1 MNKTSHRPIV
11 VLGVTGCI
19 AAYKACELTRALVKH
34 GCGVKVVMT
43 EAAMKFVGPTT
54 FRTLSGE
61 PVAVGLWDEADA
73 KIHHISLAEEAS
85 VFVIAPATANT
96 LVKIAEGRADD
107 LLSTSAL
114 ATEAT
119 LVIAP
124 AMNVHMWRR
133 DTTQAA
139 VAKLR
144 ARGAVIIE
152 PEAGELA
159 CGDVGEGRL
168 ADPADIAAVV
178 LAEAKR
184 SRSLR
189 GVHVLVTAGPTH
201 EALDPVRFLGNA
213 SSGKT
218 GYAIAEEAARRGA
231 EVTLVSGPTALP
243 DPFGVRTVRVTSAQ
257 EMRDAVAEA
266 YSTVDAVVAT
276 AAVADFRP
284 VAPAGH
290 KQKKND
296 APLTIELERTPDI
309 LAELG
314 ASKDERLLV
323 GFAAETRDVVAAA
336 EGKLSAKNLDLV
348 VANDVSVEG
357 LGFGSDSNL
366 VWLVSAD
373 GAEEL
378 PVQSKTSIARELWDR
393 VTPEARAAHHAR
405 AGKGLQ

>member
-1 MNKTSHRPIV
+1 MNKTSHKPTV

-19 AAYKACELTRALVKH
+19 AAYKACELTRSFVKH
-34 GCGVKVVMT
+34 GCRVKVVMT
-43 EAAMKFVGPTT
+43 ESATKFVGPIT
-54 FRTLSGE
+54 FRTLTGE

-73 KIHHISLAEEAS
+73 KVHHISLAEEAS

-96 LVKIAEGRADD
+96 LVKIADGRADD

-133 DTTQAA
+133 ETTQAA

-144 ARGAVIIE
+144 ARGAIIVE
-152 PEAGELA
+152 PESGELA
-159 CGDVGEGRL
+159 CGDIGEGRL
-168 ADPADIAAVV
+168 ADPEGIAAVV
-178 LAEAKR
+178 LGEVQR
-184 SRSLR
+184 SRSLL
-189 GVHVLVTAGPTH
+189 GVHVLVTAGPTQ
-201 EALDPVRFLGNA
+201 EALDPVRFLSNR

-231 EVTLVSGPTALP
+231 DVTLVSGPTKLP
-243 DPFGVRTVRVTSAQ
+243 EPFGVYTLHVTSAEQ
-257 EMRDAVAEA
+257 MHDAVASA
-266 YSTVDAVVAT
+266 YDKIDAVVAT
-276 AAVADFRP
+276 AAVSDFRP
-284 VAPAGH
+284 AVPVEH
-290 KQKKND
+290 KQKKED
-296 APLTIELERTPDI
+296 ASLTIELERTPDI
-309 LAELG
+309 LAQLG
-314 ASKDERLLV
+314 ADKGGRLLV
-323 GFAAETRDVVAAA
+323 GFAAETQDVLEAA

-357 LGFGSDSNL
+357 LGFGSDTNR

-373 GAEEL
+373 GTEEL

-393 VTPEARAAHHAR
+393 IAPQAQAAHHSR
-405 AGKGLQ
+405 AGKG